1 MSILREVLLL
11 SQMYRPMKFRRAHR
25 VFSQP
30 ANATVYVDSR
40 RSMNGRLIY
49 ALLMVCLSWTAVAW
63 SAEEGE
69 AIERTVKEAAMAAA
83 TFPETR
89 DKQAV
94 LKLYTKDYVGIQDGE
109 TETRDSIE
117 KWLSDYESEL
127 NKGSTLRFISA
138 VSNLHVRIPGPTAW
152 ATYDYVFQAIRKGEL
167 EAQDSGQCT
176 TLLRKEG
183 STWLIQHEHCSKTR
197 TGQDK

>member
-1 MSILREVLLL
+1 M
-11 SQMYRPMKFRRAHR
+11 H
-25 VFSQP
+25 
-30 ANATVYVDSR
+30 T
-40 RSMNGRLIY
+40 RLIS
-49 ALLMVCLSWTAVAW
+49 ALLMLWLSWASVAW
-63 SAEEGE
+63 ATEEGE
-69 AIERTVKEAAMAAA
+69 AIEKTIKDAAMAAA
-83 TFPETR
+83 TFSDTKN
-89 DKQAV
+89 KQAV

-127 NKGSTLRFISA
+127 NKGSQLRFISI
-138 VSNLHVRIPGPTAW
+138 VSNLQVRIPGPTAW

-167 EAQDSGQCT
+167 EAQDAGQCT

-197 TGQDK
+197 LTK

>member
-1 MSILREVLLL
+1 M
-11 SQMYRPMKFRRAHR
+11 H
-25 VFSQP
+25 
-30 ANATVYVDSR
+30 T
-40 RSMNGRLIY
+40 RLIY
-49 ALLMVCLSWTAVAW
+49 ALLILCLLWTSVSPA
-63 SAEEGE
+63 AEERE
-69 AIERTVKEAAMAAA
+69 AIEKTVKEASMAPA
-83 TFPETR
+83 TFSETR

-94 LKLYTKDYVGIQDGE
+94 MKLYTKDYIGIQDGE

-127 NKGSTLRFISA
+127 KNGSTLRFISSL
-138 VSNLHVRIPGPTAW
+138 SNLQVRISGPSAW

-183 STWLIQHEHCSKTR
+183 STWLIQHEHCSKSR
-197 TGQDK
+197 SGQGR

>member
-1 MSILREVLLL
+1 
-11 SQMYRPMKFRRAHR
+11 
-25 VFSQP
+25 
-30 ANATVYVDSR
+30 
-40 RSMNGRLIY
+40 MNTGLIY

-69 AIERTVKEAAMAAA
+69 AIKKTVKEAAMAAA
-83 TFPETR
+83 AFSETR
-89 DKQAV
+89 DTQAV
-94 LKLYTKDYVGIQDGE
+94 LKLYTEDYVGIQDGE
-109 TETRDSIE
+109 TETRDAIE
-117 KWLSDYESEL
+117 TWLADYESEL

-138 VSNLHVRIPGPTAW
+138 LSNLHVRIPGPTAW

-183 STWLIQHEHCSKTR
+183 PTWLIFHEHCSKTT
-197 TGQDK
+197 TGQGR